1 MKDAMQRLRRSKNF
15 SHPGTAD
22 ARQPADLECFAS
34 CRGRIGANQ
43 QDDANRSQ
51 YPDGRHSTSQTA
63 GCERH
68 YRFRPSADDIEWAS
82 VAGGLCA
89 DPPAAK
95 VRVFPATKAPVPMFR
110 CRYGIVGRHAP
121 QRGDIGVFG
130 MRQRLTCRW
139 CDRKQ
144 YADDQGAAQ
153 GMDIH
158 ARLHTSEIR
167 PVVHRRTS
175 SLAAPFLLAYS
186 GLYVGT

>member
-1 MKDAMQRLRRSKNF
+1 VQISKTTQIAP
-15 SHPGTAD
+15 SIRMAVI
-22 ARQPADLECFAS
+22 QPLKLP
-34 CRGRIGANQ
+34 GAN
-43 QDDANRSQ
+43 DII
-51 YPDGRHSTSQTA
+51 G
-63 GCERH
+63 
-68 YRFRPSADDIEWAS
+68 FRPSADDIGKRC
-82 VAGGLCA
+82 GGLCA
-89 DPPAAK
+89 DSPAAK

-121 QRGDIGVFG
+121 HRGDIGAFG

-186 GLYVGT
+186 GLYVGA